1 MEKIILSVLI
11 SILPFTQLS
20 HPQEE
25 DPFTTYIQE
34 KLIELGYLEVA
45 NGVNDKTSQSAI
57 KLFQEKYGL
66 IVDGMVG
73 EQTFT
78 KLLLG
83 EAVYQTPESTSKQIE
98 ETNSPTIDTLA
109 PVWDEEQPPYASEI
123 GSLFYLNMPAV
134 TDNVGIVS
142 YEVFVN
148 GALSTYATISDSTLL
163 VTPKYDMTCADQLIY
178 VIAFDEAG
186 NSSQSPTFTI
196 PQSDP
201 CISAPSTVNS
211 SQSNSS
217 SQISS
222 QSFAVYFGN
231 RDDDDAQDV
240 VVDSVGNTYI
250 TGHFRQTVDFGGGN
264 ITSGGHRDIYVLKV
278 DSTGAFEWVQ
288 TYGSTSN
295 LADRGLDIDIDSSSN
310 VYITGYFQGTVDFGN
325 GDITASGGSD
335 IFVLKLDSSGA
346 FQWVYTAGGAGNDNG
361 KGIAVDTDG
370 NVLLTGIFSQT
381 VDFGGGTVTS
391 ETDSLE
397 KDFDFFV
404 LKLNSAGA
412 YQWVYTAGSDRYD
425 SEGLSID
432 TDSNNNSYITG
443 YVGGVVDF
451 GVTHNFY
458 GDTEEASVDAFVLKL
473 NSEGV
478 PQWANRYG
486 LSQFEIGNGIAVDSS
501 GNSYIAGEHYS
512 NTNFGGITATN
523 NGGTD
528 YFVLKLNSDGVSQ
541 WVYSVS
547 SSATDIAYD
556 IAIDSSGNSYTTGKF
571 AGTINFGS
579 ESVTANVQDDI
590 FVLKLDS
597 SGTFQWVYTA
607 GGIAGTSLSNDIG
620 YGIAVDSSGNVYTAG
635 VFVEN
640 IELTTGVNIEGEVN
654 PGALKHDALVFKLNS
669 SGQYSD

>member
-1 MEKIILSVLI
+1 MEKIILSALI

-20 HPQEE
+20 HPHEE

-45 NGVNDKTSQSAI
+45 TGVNDKTSQAAI
-57 KLFQEKYGL
+57 KLFQEKLGL

-73 EQTFT
+73 ERTF
-78 KLLLG
+78 LHLMLA
-83 EAVYQTPESTSKQIE
+83 ENPIDN
-98 ETNSPTIDTLA
+98 NSSVSSSSDELTEIDDNP

-123 GSLFYLNMPAV
+123 GSLFNLNMPYV
-134 TDNVGIVS
+134 TDNIGIVS
-142 YEVFVN
+142 YEVYVN
-148 GALSTYATISDSTLL
+148 GALSTYVSISDSKLL
-163 VTPKYDMTCADQLIY
+163 VTPKYDMTCTDQLIY

-196 PQSDP
+196 PQTDR
-201 CISAPSTVNS
+201 CTSTV
-211 SQSNSS
+211 SS

-222 QSFAVYFGN
+222 QSFVVYFGN
-231 RDDDDAQDV
+231 RGDDDAQDV

-278 DSTGAFEWVQ
+278 DSTGAFVWVQ

-295 LADRGLDIDIDSSSN
+295 LADRGLDIDIDSSAN

-370 NVLLTGIFSQT
+370 NILLTGIFSQT
-381 VDFGGGTVTS
+381 VDFGGGTVSS
-391 ETDSLE
+391 EGE
-397 KDFDFFV
+397 FDFFV

-412 YQWVYTAGSDRYD
+412 YQWVYTAGSNNDD
-425 SEGLSID
+425 EGLSID

-443 YVGGVVDF
+443 YVESVIDF

-458 GDTEEASVDAFVLKL
+458 GNSEIGPSADIFVLKL

-486 LSQFEIGNGIAVDSS
+486 QCQTEIGNGIAVDSS
-501 GNSYIAGEHYS
+501 GNSYITGQFYCD
-512 NTNFGGITATN
+512 NTNLGGITLTH

-541 WVYSVS
+541 WAYSVGS
-547 SSATDIAYD
+547 SSTDIGYD

-579 ESVTANVQDDI
+579 ESVTANVVDDI

-607 GGIAGTSLSNDIG
+607 GGIAGTPLSSDVG
-620 YGIAVDSSGNVYTAG
+620 YGIAVDSSGNIYTAG
-635 VFVEN
+635 VFIEN
-640 IELTTGVNIEGEVN
+640 IELTTGVNIEGEVT
-654 PGALKHDALVFKLNS
+654 PGNEKFDALIFKLNS

>member
-1 MEKIILSVLI
+1 KNNHIYLI

-20 HPQEE
+20 HPHEE

-57 KLFQEKYGL
+57 KLFQEKSGL

-83 EAVYQTPESTSKQIE
+83 EAAYQTLETTSKQIE

-123 GSLFYLNMPAV
+123 GSLFNLNMPAV

-142 YEVFVN
+142 YVVYVN
-148 GALSTYATISDSTLL
+148 GALSTYVSISDSKLL

-186 NSSQSPTFTI
+186 NSSQSPAFTI
-196 PQSDP
+196 PQTDP
-201 CISAPSTVNS
+201 CTSTVNS
-211 SQSNSS
+211 SQSSSS

-222 QSFAVYFGN
+222 QSFVVYFGN
-231 RDDDDAQDV
+231 PSDDDAQDV

-278 DSTGAFEWVQ
+278 DPTGAFVWVQ

-335 IFVLKLDSSGA
+335 IFVLKLDSSGT

-391 ETDSLE
+391 ETDNKE

-412 YQWVYTAGSDRYD
+412 YQWVYTAGSIRYD

-443 YVGGVVDF
+443 YVGGAVDF

-458 GDTEEASVDAFVLKL
+458 GNSPEASVDIFVLKL
-473 NSEGV
+473 NSDGV

-486 LSQFEIGNGIAVDSS
+486 KCQLEIGNGIAVDSS
-501 GNSYIAGEHYS
+501 GNSYIAGEFYC
-512 NTNFGGITATN
+512 NEFNLGGITVN
-523 NGGTD
+523 NIAGTD

-541 WVYSVS
+541 WAYSVGS
-547 SSATDIAYD
+547 SGTDRGYD
-556 IAIDSSGNSYTTGKF
+556 IAIDSSGNSYTTGTF

-579 ESVTANVQDDI
+579 ESVTANAHDDI
-590 FVLKLDS
+590 FVLK
-597 SGTFQWVYTA
+597 
-607 GGIAGTSLSNDIG
+607 
-620 YGIAVDSSGNVYTAG
+620 
-635 VFVEN
+635 
-640 IELTTGVNIEGEVN
+640 
-654 PGALKHDALVFKLNS
+654 
-669 SGQYSD
+669 